1 MLKELYQIE
10 VGQTA
15 FLQVKDKNIL
25 KDLKNKYP
33 LYQFKLANSSLSSS
47 IDEKFQQIEWILY
60 CFSSLSV
67 VTACFLLGVVLYLM
81 VIKRKKYFA
90 ILQTLGASLWQMIT
104 LVLCQGLGIS
114 CTAFIEAM
122 IVLKEL
128 FIFANQLIQKSIS
141 DLMDEFF
148 VIQNNVLLGVFIG
161 VLILTLLCCLIP
173 IKKVKQIEI
182 IEALKS

>member
-1 MLKELYQIE
+1 
-10 VGQTA
+10 
-15 FLQVKDKNIL
+15 
-25 KDLKNKYP
+25 
-33 LYQFKLANSSLSSS
+33 
-47 IDEKFQQIEWILY
+47 
-60 CFSSLSV
+60 
-67 VTACFLLGVVLYLM
+67 M

-104 LVLCQGLGIS
+104 IVLCQGLGIS

-141 DLMDEFF
+141 DLIDEFF

>member
-1 MLKELYQIE
+1 
-10 VGQTA
+10 
-15 FLQVKDKNIL
+15 
-25 KDLKNKYP
+25 
-33 LYQFKLANSSLSSS
+33 
-47 IDEKFQQIEWILY
+47 
-60 CFSSLSV
+60 
-67 VTACFLLGVVLYLM
+67 
-81 VIKRKKYFA
+81 
-90 ILQTLGASLWQMIT
+90 MIT
-104 LVLCQGLGIS
+104 FVLCQGLVIS

-122 IVLKEL
+122 IVLKKL

-161 VLILTLLCCLIP
+161 VLILTFLCCLIP

>member
-1 MLKELYQIE
+1 
-10 VGQTA
+10 
-15 FLQVKDKNIL
+15 
-25 KDLKNKYP
+25 
-33 LYQFKLANSSLSSS
+33 
-47 IDEKFQQIEWILY
+47 
-60 CFSSLSV
+60 
-67 VTACFLLGVVLYLM
+67 
-81 VIKRKKYFA
+81 
-90 ILQTLGASLWQMIT
+90 MIT

-122 IVLKEL
+122 IVLKKL

-148 VIQNNVLLGVFIG
+148 VIQNNVLLGIFIG

>member
-1 MLKELYQIE
+1 M
-10 VGQTA
+10 
-15 FLQVKDKNIL
+15 
-25 KDLKNKYP
+25 
-33 LYQFKLANSSLSSS
+33 
-47 IDEKFQQIEWILY
+47 
-60 CFSSLSV
+60 
-67 VTACFLLGVVLYLM
+67 
-81 VIKRKKYFA
+81 
-90 ILQTLGASLWQMIT
+90 
-104 LVLCQGLGIS
+104 CQGLGIS

-122 IVLKEL
+122 IVLKKL

-161 VLILTLLCCLIP
+161 VLISTLLCCLIP

>member
-1 MLKELYQIE
+1 
-10 VGQTA
+10 
-15 FLQVKDKNIL
+15 
-25 KDLKNKYP
+25 
-33 LYQFKLANSSLSSS
+33 
-47 IDEKFQQIEWILY
+47 
-60 CFSSLSV
+60 
-67 VTACFLLGVVLYLM
+67 M

-104 LVLCQGLGIS
+104 FVLCQGLGIS

-122 IVLKEL
+122 IVLKKL

-161 VLILTLLCCLIP
+161 VLILTFLCCLIP

>member
-1 MLKELYQIE
+1 
-10 VGQTA
+10 
-15 FLQVKDKNIL
+15 
-25 KDLKNKYP
+25 
-33 LYQFKLANSSLSSS
+33 
-47 IDEKFQQIEWILY
+47 
-60 CFSSLSV
+60 
-67 VTACFLLGVVLYLM
+67 
-81 VIKRKKYFA
+81 
-90 ILQTLGASLWQMIT
+90 MIT

-122 IVLKEL
+122 IVLKKL

-173 IKKVKQIEI
+173 IKKVKRIEI

>member
-1 MLKELYQIE
+1 MADDNSCFVSRSRY
-10 VGQTA
+10 
-15 FLQVKDKNIL
+15 FLH
-25 KDLKNKYP
+25 
-33 LYQFKLANSSLSSS
+33 
-47 IDEKFQQIEWILY
+47 
-60 CFSSLSV
+60 
-67 VTACFLLGVVLYLM
+67 
-81 VIKRKKYFA
+81 
-90 ILQTLGASLWQMIT
+90 
-104 LVLCQGLGIS
+104 
-114 CTAFIEAM
+114 IEAM

-161 VLILTLLCCLIP
+161 VIILTLLCCLIP